1 MTEEFENWYD
11 DQSVDEW
18 TEALRS
24 EAPLLISQGK
34 DGLWHEYSDEW
45 DLTVHHETEEEFN
58 RTKRMF
64 DLASDDD
71 LISRSHLHKVIAPKF
86 TEALNELQNIKD
98 GGKVAFTLGEILG
111 LIIKE
116 PGVMKLEGEGGDD
129 D

>member
-1 MTEEFENWYD
+1 MSEDFESWYD

-18 TEALRS
+18 TEVLRS

-45 DLTVHHETEEEFN
+45 DLTIHHETEEEFN

-71 LISRSHLHKVIAPKF
+71 LISREHLLKVITPKF
-86 TEALNELQNIKD
+86 TDVLTKLQNIKED
-98 GGKVAFTLGEILG
+98 GKIAFALGEILG
-111 LIIKE
+111 LIGAE
-116 PGVMKLEGEGGDD
+116 PGVMKLEEEGKDD